1 MNLVNNPHQNESIES
16 IEHLVLSIM
25 LNDPQTCPQV
35 FGRLE
40 AKHFSTPENKAL
52 FKRMKDFYLSK
63 NMMDY
68 NLLITFINNEDEQL
82 IENVSQFIVYIVNL
96 YTDSY
101 DLEEYIELIL
111 MESTIRELRFYGRS
125 LSEINIDYYKYDDEI
140 WEIQKN
146 FLDIINSRTSSS
158 LLNTTD
164 VTNAFLDR
172 LETIKTNKGKM
183 TGTTTGFKSV
193 NEFTNGFQPGEL
205 IILAARPSIGK
216 TALAL
221 NMLLSAAKECDE
233 NECVVIFSLEMG
245 SQQLME
251 RLVSSETNINS
262 SVFKRGTWQED
273 EEFIISECVSNMKK
287 LPILIDESTN
297 ISILEIQTKL
307 KQIRANK
314 KIKMV
319 VVDYLQLVTGSKTF
333 GANRQVEVAQISRTL
348 KSLARDIEA
357 PIIAVAQLSRK
368 VEERRGSDKKSK
380 PILSDLRESGSIEQ
394 DADIVIFLNYDRDE
408 IDERNSNDSTKQYAS
423 TVVVDFIIAK
433 NRSGSTGELKLLF
446 EKAFGR
452 YSDYRSSY

>member
-1 MNLVNNPHQNESIES
+1 
-16 IEHLVLSIM
+16 
-25 LNDPQTCPQV
+25 
-35 FGRLE
+35 
-40 AKHFSTPENKAL
+40 
-52 FKRMKDFYLSK
+52 
-63 NMMDY
+63 
-68 NLLITFINNEDEQL
+68 
-82 IENVSQFIVYIVNL
+82 
-96 YTDSY
+96 
-101 DLEEYIELIL
+101 
-111 MESTIRELRFYGRS
+111 
-125 LSEINIDYYKYDDEI
+125 
-140 WEIQKN
+140 
-146 FLDIINSRTSSS
+146 
-158 LLNTTD
+158 
-164 VTNAFLDR
+164 
-172 LETIKTNKGKM
+172 
-183 TGTTTGFKSV
+183 
-193 NEFTNGFQPGEL
+193 
-205 IILAARPSIGK
+205 
-216 TALAL
+216 
-221 NMLLSAAKECDE
+221 
-233 NECVVIFSLEMG
+233 
-245 SQQLME
+245 
-251 RLVSSETNINS
+251 
-262 SVFKRGTWQED
+262 
-273 EEFIISECVSNMKK
+273 MKK